1 MLSFFYYVENNY
13 INSTVWPPS
22 NWSMHMQHMRTNKH
36 VEGSHNKLKAVVVR
50 YELLKK
56 LK

>member
-1 MLSFFYYVENNY
+1 
-13 INSTVWPPS
+13 
-22 NWSMHMQHMRTNKH
+22 MRTNKH

-56 LK
+56 LKLTSLL